1 MKDVVPGPGGT
12 EDALEPG
19 FDDAKDPVT
28 GENPRP

>member
-1 MKDVVPGPGGT
+1 MIDVPGPGGT

-28 GENPRP
+28 GEYPRP